1 MSRHTALVW
10 LVLALAHPVALPA
23 AEPAGR
29 ANVAGLEDR
38 LNVGLRT
45 RLPSEKA
52 FVEKVATLVRAGR
65 LPGKLVDSTYLWAV
79 GRRTEY
85 PFPAFEKALRIQAAR
100 LGVGL

>member
-1 MSRHTALVW
+1 MPRHASLIW
-10 LVLALAHPVALPA
+10 LVLALACPAALPA

-29 ANVAGLEDR
+29 GNVAAMEDR

-45 RLPSEKA
+45 RLPAEKA
-52 FVEKVATLVRAGR
+52 FVGKVAALVRAGR